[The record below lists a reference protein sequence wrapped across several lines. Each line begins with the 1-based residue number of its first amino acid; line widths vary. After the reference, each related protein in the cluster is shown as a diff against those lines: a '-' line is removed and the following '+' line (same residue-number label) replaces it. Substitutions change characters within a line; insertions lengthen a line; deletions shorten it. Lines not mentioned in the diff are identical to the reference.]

1 MSKTQ
6 FCDPLDIKLRDRFLE
21 AIFAYD
27 NPSARLLA
35 SLNETVKLAQTRCGH
50 LKHSWGSGIFNYFS
64 KKKYIGSRPWTF
76 IT

>member
-35 SLNETVKLAQTRCGH
+35 SLNEPA
-50 LKHSWGSGIFNYFS
+50 WGSGIFNYFH
-64 KKKYIGSRPWTF
+64 KKTYIGSRP
-76 IT
+76 